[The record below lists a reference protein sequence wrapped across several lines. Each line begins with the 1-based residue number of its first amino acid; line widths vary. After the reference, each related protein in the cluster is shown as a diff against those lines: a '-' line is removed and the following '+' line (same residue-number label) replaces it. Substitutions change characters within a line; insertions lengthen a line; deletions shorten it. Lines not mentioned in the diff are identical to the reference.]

1 MRLPL
6 FYLAAGMV
14 AFVAP
19 AHSMEADRE
28 SVFEI
33 QVLLQH
39 LGYEP
44 GRMDGLAGPR
54 LARAIRTFE
63 ADHGLP
69 ITGQADMALNERL
82 HGLVA
87 ARPGHALLE
96 ADASQGR
103 GFWQR
108 HSWPAR
114 MGGL

>member
-6 FYLAAGMV
+6 FCVAASMV

-28 SVFEI
+28 STFEI

-44 GRMDGLAGPR
+44 GRIDGISGPR
-54 LARAIRTFE
+54 LARAIRAFE
-63 ADHGLP
+63 MDQGLP
-69 ITGQADMALNERL
+69 ITGRADMALIDLL
-82 HGLVA
+82 HDLVA
-87 ARPGHALLE
+87 LDPSRALLE
-96 ADASQGR
+96 ARAPQPQ

-114 MGGL
+114 MGGY